1 MEEKIIYIGSKL
13 RYSEEEKRCVVEYF
27 LSHKYTKQ
35 YVWQKF
41 TGQSSEH
48 GQILRWLRELGYDN
62 SQPRSF
68 VYFDP
73 VERSKNK
80 SESSTAEELEAL
92 KRELEETKLK
102 AKAFEMMIELAEQ
115 EFKIK
120 IKKKY
125 GTKPSKK

>member
-1 MEEKIIYIGSKL
+1 
-13 RYSEEEKRCVVEYF
+13 
-27 LSHKYTKQ
+27 
-35 YVWQKF
+35 
-41 TGQSSEH
+41 
-48 GQILRWLRELGYDN
+48 
-62 SQPRSF
+62 
-68 VYFDP
+68 